1 VTHRFFVPVAPAD
14 DAVIEGDQARQI
26 ATVLRLAAG
35 ERVILVADG
44 LEHDVALERVTARRV
59 SGRVIARRLIT
70 TEPPFRLTLALPL
83 LKGDRSEEV
92 IEAASQLGVSRF
104 VPFVSARSVVKE
116 LSAAKLERWQ
126 RIAREAAETARR
138 AIAPVVEPAVRW
150 EALVDRFDGTVL
162 VCWEEAREPHLAT
175 VVVSGACSLVIGP
188 EGGLGADEVEM
199 LTARGARAV
208 SLGPRNLR
216 AETAAMAAV
225 ALLVGAA
232 EGRPG

>member
-1 VTHRFFVPVAPAD
+1 MTHRFFVAVAPAD
-14 DAVIEGDQARQI
+14 EAVIEGDQARQI